1 MSSDLLT
8 KLEESY
14 SNFSKGQKAIA
25 DYILNHYDKA
35 AFMTAAKLGSTVGVS
50 ESTVVRFV
58 VELGYEGYPDLKK
71 VLQQLIKNK
80 LTVVQRVH
88 VTEDRIQENGVLHSV
103 LNSDIANIT
112 ETLGRIDEN
121 EFNKAIEAIVNAK
134 KIYIIG
140 ARSSST
146 LAYFLSFNLNLIFDN
161 IRLIEVNGASEVF
174 EQMIRIGKDDV
185 IIGISFPRYSQRT
198 VKALSFAKNR
208 GATVIAITDS
218 KSSPVA
224 LEATNLLISKSD
236 MASFVD
242 SLVAPM
248 SLINALIVG
257 VTMRKKNEIEEIFT
271 ELEQIYDEYQV
282 YDKTHTGI
290 KESSEK
296 DDK

>member
-14 SNFSKGQKAIA
+14 SGFSKGQKAIA

-80 LTVVQRVH
+80 LTVVQRIH
-88 VTEDRIQENGVLHSV
+88 VTEDRIRENGVLHSV

-112 ETLGRIDEN
+112 ETLGRVDEE
-121 EFNKAIEAIVNAK
+121 EFSKAIDAIVKAK

-140 ARSSST
+140 ARSAST

-161 IRLIEVNGASEVF
+161 IRMIEVNGASEVF

-198 VKALSFAKNR
+198 VKALKFAKNR

-257 VTMRKKNEIEEIFT
+257 VTMRKKDEIEEIFT
-271 ELEQIYDEYQV
+271 ELEQIYDEYEV

-290 KESSEK
+290 RETGEK

>member
-8 KLEESY
+8 KLEQSY
-14 SNFSKGQKAIA
+14 SEFSKGQKAIA
-25 DYILNHYDKA
+25 SYILNHYDKA
-35 AFMTAAKLGSTVGVS
+35 AFMTAAKLGQTVGVS

-58 VELGYEGYPDLKK
+58 VELGYDGYPALKK

-80 LTVVQRVH
+80 LTVIQRVH
-88 VTEDRIQENGVLHSV
+88 VTEDRIKENGVLQSV
-103 LNSDIANIT
+103 LNSDITNIT
-112 ETLGRIDEN
+112 ETLTRIDEKQ
-121 EFNKAIEAIVNAK
+121 FDEAIDAIINAK

-161 IRLIEVNGASEVF
+161 IRLIDVNGASEVF

-185 IIGISFPRYSQRT
+185 IIGISFPRYSKRT
-198 VKALSFAKNR
+198 ISALNFAKNR

-218 KSSPVA
+218 LSAPA
-224 LEATNLLISKSD
+224 AGEAHNVLISKSD
-236 MASFVD
+236 MASYVD

-271 ELEQIYDEYQV
+271 ELESIYDTYQV
-282 YDKTHTGI
+282 FDKNDVVDQDITD
-290 KESSEK
+290 EK
-296 DDK
+296 DM

>member
-14 SNFSKGQKAIA
+14 SGFSKGQKAIA

-35 AFMTAAKLGSTVGVS
+35 AFMTAAKLGNTVGVS

-80 LTVVQRVH
+80 LTAVQRVH
-88 VTEDRIQENGVLHSV
+88 VTAERIQENGVLQSV
-103 LNSDIANIT
+103 LNSDIANIS
-112 ETLGRIDEN
+112 ETLSRVDET
-121 EFNKAIEAIVNAK
+121 EFNNAIEAIVNAK

-161 IRLIEVNGASEVF
+161 IRLIEVNGASELF
-174 EQMIRIGKDDV
+174 EQMIRIGEDDV

-198 VKALSFAKNR
+198 VKALRFAKNR
-208 GATVIAITDS
+208 GATVISITDS

-224 LEATNLLISKSD
+224 TQATHLLIAKSD

-257 VTMRKKNEIEEIFT
+257 VTMRKKDEIEEIFT

-282 YDKTHTGI
+282 YDKTLTGA
-290 KESSEK
+290 KEMGEK
-296 DDK
+296 ND

>member
-14 SNFSKGQKAIA
+14 SSFSKGQKAIA
-25 DYILNHYDKA
+25 KYILDHYDKA

-58 VELGYEGYPDLKK
+58 VELGYDGYPDLKK

-88 VTEDRIQENGVLHSV
+88 VTEDRISENGVLHSM
-103 LNSDIANIT
+103 LNSDIANIS
-112 ETLGRIDEN
+112 ETLNRVDEI
-121 EFNKAIEAIVNAK
+121 EFNNSIDAIVNAR

-185 IIGISFPRYSQRT
+185 VIGISFPRYSQRT
-198 VKALSFAKNR
+198 VKALRFAKNR
-208 GATVIAITDS
+208 GAKVISITDS
-218 KSSPVA
+218 KTAPVA
-224 LEATNLLISKSD
+224 IEATHLLISRSD
-236 MASFVD
+236 MASYVD

-271 ELEQIYDEYQV
+271 ELEDIYDEYDV
-282 YDKTHTGI
+282 YDKTH
-290 KESSEK
+290 SVAPEK
-296 DDK
+296 SDSNEP